1 MWTWLSNTLSNFN
14 SHPHEEDD
22 EIGTFTINAML
33 DISTHILTKRMTIAT
48 ITRPAFTIFQLTS
61 SRRGWPSRIWEWL
74 LDTIFQLTSSRRGW
88 RCKRHSKRTEQHFN
102 SHPHEEDD
110 HLPLSLRMKKDYFN
124 SHPHEEDD
132 FHGYC
137 KWMYLY
143 ISTHILTKRMTEHV
157 VSIWN
162 TTKHF
167 NSHPH
172 EEDDSNF
179 KQK

>member
-1 MWTWLSNTLSNFN
+1 
-14 SHPHEEDD
+14 
-22 EIGTFTINAML
+22 
-33 DISTHILTKRMTIAT
+33 
-48 ITRPAFTIFQLTS
+48 
-61 SRRGWPSRIWEWL
+61 
-74 LDTIFQLTSSRRGW
+74 
-88 RCKRHSKRTEQHFN
+88 
-102 SHPHEEDD
+102 
-110 HLPLSLRMKKDYFN
+110 MKKDYFN

-172 EEDDSNF
+172 EEDDGCQKTAVSGRRNF
-179 KQK
+179 NSHPHEEDDKQSPTH